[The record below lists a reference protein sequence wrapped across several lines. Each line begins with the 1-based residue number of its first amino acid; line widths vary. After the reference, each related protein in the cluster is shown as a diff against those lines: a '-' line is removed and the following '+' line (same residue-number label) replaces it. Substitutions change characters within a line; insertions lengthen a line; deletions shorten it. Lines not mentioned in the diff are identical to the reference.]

1 MDKKEYVDFIK
12 NFSKISITSV
22 CKKAGVDRPN
32 VLNGTASEEKT
43 MKVKQVIEEEIAK
56 LYLQKGE
63 DFKQELLSYL
73 KGDNK

>member
-32 VLNGTASEEKT
+32 VLNGTARKEKI
-43 MKVKQVIEEEIAK
+43 MKVKQVIEEEVAK
-56 LYLQKGE
+56 LYMQKGE

-73 KGDNK
+73 KGDNE

>member
-1 MDKKEYVDFIK
+1 MKEEYLDFIK

-22 CKKAGVDRPN
+22 CKKADVNRSN
-32 VLNGTASEEKT
+32 LLNGTASIDKT
-43 MKVKQVIEEEIAK
+43 IKVKQVIEEEVAK